1 MLYFT
6 QSKASIK
13 KEFGN
18 LDVSTYF
25 SEKRIVNTNQGFIC
39 LTCNSATLVESHNPN
54 NVTAWWSC
62 DCRNCDYEFI
72 ESGHLYV
79 CFPCQVDIKAGHV
92 GHTDN
97 VKCNKCGNDMI
108 LYNFQYL
115 LPYTLL
121 IFF

>member
-1 MLYFT
+1 MTTEQPPILT
-6 QSKASIK
+6 VLDKILQSPCYNCNEKLNCK
-13 KEFGN
+13 
-18 LDVSTYF
+18 
-25 SEKRIVNTNQGFIC
+25 KRIVNTNQGFIC
-39 LTCNSATLVESHNPN
+39 LTCNSATLVESHSPN

-62 DCRNCDYEFI
+62 DCGNCDYEFI

-92 GHTDN
+92 SDTDN

-115 LPYTLL
+115 
-121 IFF
+121 